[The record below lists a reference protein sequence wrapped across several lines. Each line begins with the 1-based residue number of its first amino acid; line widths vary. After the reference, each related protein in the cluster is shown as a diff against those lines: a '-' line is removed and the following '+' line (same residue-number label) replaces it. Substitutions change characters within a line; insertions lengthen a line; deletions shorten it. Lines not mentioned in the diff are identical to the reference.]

1 MDVITA
7 HNKKREYDFIF
18 VCESKVRELESCCLI
33 GQELENRGYSVG
45 IINWWMPQIYLDYE
59 PVSAKVLMSHA
70 VYKDESLNR
79 ELSYVKGKTKVIN
92 MQWEQIYSE
101 KELTSNVSPWK
112 MEGNVKKVIH
122 LSWGKENH
130 DKLVNYDSIPEENI
144 KVVGAVSMD
153 FLNPKLNGYFLS
165 REELYERYKI
175 PTDKKV
181 CLFISSFSLVDLP
194 KISQEPEF
202 REFQELQVK
211 SHREIID
218 WIDRLLNVKKDI
230 TFIYRPHPAEANNPA
245 VLDLEKKYSNFRC
258 IRDLSVKQ
266 WIITSDVIY
275 NWFSTSISEVYFAKK
290 TCYMLRPYDI
300 RSEIECLILKD
311 GNYITKYE
319 EFIKTFDDI
328 EPEFP
333 IPERNIRYTYCN
345 NEDKLVYLNIADVA
359 EETIVADCCS
369 FTAPEMYQNKDI
381 AKYKLKKTKV
391 GKLIVSIKHFIERID
406 NSNEEKKNNDEYKH
420 YVEEMYENNNF
431 TQSEIEKILGRI
443 DRALSNSIQ

>member
-1 MDVITA
+1 
-7 HNKKREYDFIF
+7 
-18 VCESKVRELESCCLI
+18 
-33 GQELENRGYSVG
+33 
-45 IINWWMPQIYLDYE
+45 
-59 PVSAKVLMSHA
+59 
-70 VYKDESLNR
+70 
-79 ELSYVKGKTKVIN
+79 
-92 MQWEQIYSE
+92 
-101 KELTSNVSPWK
+101 
-112 MEGNVKKVIH
+112 
-122 LSWGKENH
+122 
-130 DKLVNYDSIPEENI
+130 
-144 KVVGAVSMD
+144 MD

-333 IPERNIRYTYCN
+333 IPERNISYTYCN

-391 GKLIVSIKHFIERID
+391 GKLIVSIKHFIERSD

-431 TQSEIEKILGRI
+431 TQSEIEHIVGRI
-443 DRALSNSIQ
+443 DKALCNSIQ